1 VKAAILTRA
10 VLFDV
15 DGTLIDTAAN
25 QRRVWALWAQ
35 NFGVDPNKTYEV
47 ALRTR
52 PTETFAIVAP
62 HHDPARCLQLL
73 HQLEDQDA
81 ANGSYTAF
89 DGAATLLSRLQDHP
103 WALVTSNYAPRV
115 RIRFARLRLPEPP
128 LIIDAAAVSRGKPEP
143 DGYLL
148 AARELGVDPKGCLV
162 IEDAPSGIAAARA
175 AGATVWAVNTAVPM
189 SGADRNYPTLNAAV
203 SDVVEFANGIGG

>member
-35 NFGVDPNKTYEV
+35 NVGVDPNKTYEV
-47 ALRTR
+47 SLRTR

-89 DGAATLLSRLQDHP
+89 DSAGHVAEPTAGSSVGPGHLQLRTPRPDQIC
-103 WALVTSNYAPRV
+103 TS
-115 RIRFARLRLPEPP
+115 
-128 LIIDAAAVSRGKPEP
+128 S
-143 DGYLL
+143 L
-148 AARELGVDPKGCLV
+148 A
-162 IEDAPSGIAAARA
+162 
-175 AGATVWAVNTAVPM
+175 
-189 SGADRNYPTLNAAV
+189 
-203 SDVVEFANGIGG
+203 